1 MKTIMCA
8 VLLFAV
14 PWRPVFAQDSV
25 GELARILRD
34 KGVITSSELT
44 AVESSPGQERVRL
57 LASLLEAKGVLTS
70 VEVARL
76 QMNSTNQVQ
85 TESAS
90 VVPAVYTPPPI
101 ANASAEP
108 QAPPNGRETATAA
121 PPVTSQSRFPVT
133 VYGNI
138 LLNSFFDTSL
148 NNIEDVPLFAG
159 KQGSDPFPN
168 DKSFGMTARQSRLGL
183 RYQGPEVGGAAIS
196 GQVEVDFFGGKAA
209 LGNGI
214 NMDLPRLRLALGRL
228 DWKNFSLVAG
238 QDWSVFAPLNPTSL
252 AEYAIP
258 SMSASGN
265 PWIRSPQIRAE
276 IRHAMSD
283 AAKLQ
288 WQIAATD
295 PDMGDYQ
302 TTQFLTTR
310 SPGIGERGRMPGLD
324 TRLGFTNTMNGRD
337 FSVGVSG
344 HYGRGEDV
352 GTIASLNVVRPVD
365 SWGVALDWSLPFT
378 KYFALTGEAYEG
390 RALGI
395 FSVAS
400 GESVGA
406 VGTRGE
412 HGVLSRGGWAQAQFN
427 INPKWQVNLAY
438 GIDQPE
444 ASELP
449 VGNRD
454 RNQTYMGNL
463 MYKLTSSVTFA
474 WEFRRFLTDFRNQ
487 LFADE
492 RGDQA
497 NLAVLYSF

>member
-1 MKTIMCA
+1 MKTIVCA
-8 VLLFAV
+8 VLLL
-14 PWRPVFAQDSV
+14 PVACMAAFAQDSA

-34 KGVITSSELT
+34 KGVITSSEFT
-44 AVESSPGQERVRL
+44 AIESSAGQERIRL
-57 LASLLEAKGVLTS
+57 LASLLQAKGVLTS
-70 VEVARL
+70 AEVARL
-76 QMNSTNQVQ
+76 QMNTPDHVSKETAGVVL
-85 TESAS
+85 AS
-90 VVPAVYTPPPI
+90 YTPPPSTTAAVEPQI
-101 ANASAEP
+101 PP
-108 QAPPNGRETATAA
+108 QAPQTTSSA
-121 PPVTSQSRFPVT
+121 PPVTSQNKFPVT

-138 LLNSFFDTSL
+138 LLNSFFDTSS
-148 NNIEDVPLFAG
+148 NNIQDVPLFAG
-159 KQGSDPFPN
+159 KQGSGPFPQ
-168 DKSFGMTARQSRLGL
+168 SFGMTARQSRLGL
-183 RYQGPEVGGAAIS
+183 RYQGPEVFGATIS

-214 NMDLPRLRLALGRL
+214 SMDLLRLRLALGRL
-228 DWKNFSLVAG
+228 DWRNFSIVAG
-238 QDWSVFAPLNPTSL
+238 QDWSIFAPLNPTSL

-258 SMSASGN
+258 GMSASGN

-276 IRHAMSD
+276 FRHAMSD

-295 PDMGDYQ
+295 PNVGDYQ
-302 TTQFLTTR
+302 TAQFLTVRT
-310 SPGIGERGRMPGLD
+310 PGIGERGRMPGLD
-324 TRLGFTNTMNGRD
+324 TRLALTDTKDGRD
-337 FSVGVSG
+337 YSVGVSG
-344 HYGRGEDV
+344 HYGRGENI
-352 GTIASLNVVRPVD
+352 GTIASVSLVQPVD
-365 SWGVALDWSLPFT
+365 SWGVALDWSLPFS

-400 GESVGA
+400 AESVTA
-406 VGTRGE
+406 VGSPGA

-454 RNQTYMGNL
+454 RNQTYMANL
-463 MYKLTSSVTFA
+463 MYKLSSSVTFA

-497 NLAVLYSF
+497 NLAVMYSF

>member
-1 MKTIMCA
+1 MPT
-8 VLLFAV
+8 
-14 PWRPVFAQDSV
+14 FAQDSV

-44 AVESSPGQERVRL
+44 AVESSAGQERVRL
-57 LASLLEAKGVLTS
+57 LASLLEAKGVLTAA
-70 VEVARL
+70 EVARL
-76 QMNSTNQVQ
+76 QMNSTSQVQ
-85 TESAS
+85 MESAS
-90 VVPAVYTPPPI
+90 VVPAVYTPPLS
-101 ANASAEP
+101 ANATVEP
-108 QAPPNGRETATAA
+108 QAPPKGPETATAA

-183 RYQGPEVGGAAIS
+183 RYQGPEVAGADIS

-214 NMDLPRLRLALGRL
+214 NMDLPRLRIALGRI
-228 DWKNFSLVAG
+228 DWENFSLVAG

-283 AAKLQ
+283 QAKLQ

-302 TTQFLTTR
+302 TTQFLTSR

-324 TRLGFTNTMNGRD
+324 TRLGFTDTVNGRD
-337 FSVGVSG
+337 YAVGVSG
-344 HYGRGEDV
+344 HYGRGVDV
-352 GTIASLNVVRPVD
+352 GTVASLSVVRPVD

-395 FSVAS
+395 FSVAA

-406 VGTRGE
+406 VGTPGE

-438 GIDQPE
+438 GIDQPQ

-497 NLAVLYSF
+497 NLAVMFSF

>member
-1 MKTIMCA
+1 MRRAVWA
-8 VLLFAV
+8 VLLFFV
-14 PWRPVFAQDSV
+14 LWIPTFAQDSV

-44 AVESSPGQERVRL
+44 AVESSAGQERFRL

-70 VEVARL
+70 AEIARL
-76 QMNSTNQVQ
+76 QMSSTPVPVQ
-85 TESAS
+85 SAS
-90 VVPAVYTPPPI
+90 LVPAVYTPPPS
-101 ANASAEP
+101 ANAIVEP
-108 QAPPNGRETATAA
+108 QAPPKGPETATTA

-148 NNIEDVPLFAG
+148 NNIQDVPLFAG

-183 RYQGPEVGGAAIS
+183 RYQGPEVLGAEIS
-196 GQVEVDFFGGKAA
+196 GQVEIDFFGGKAA

-214 NMDLPRLRLALGRL
+214 SMDIPRLRLALGRL

-238 QDWSVFAPLNPTSL
+238 QDWSIFAPLNPTSL

-276 IRHAMSD
+276 FRHAMSEE
-283 AAKLQ
+283 AKLQ

-295 PDMGDYQ
+295 PNMGDYQ
-302 TTQFLTTR
+302 TTEFLTAR

-324 TRLGFTNTMNGRD
+324 TRLGFTNTVKGHD
-337 FSVGVSG
+337 YAVGLSG
-344 HYGRGEDV
+344 HYGRGENI

-378 KYFALTGEAYEG
+378 KYFALTGETYTG

-395 FSVAS
+395 FSVAA
-400 GESVGA
+400 GESVGG
-406 VGTRGE
+406 VGTPGE
-412 HGVLSRGGWAQAQFN
+412 HGVLSRGGWTQAQFN

-487 LFADE
+487 IFADE

-497 NLAVLYSF
+497 NLAVMYSF